1 MTYTALFPEKSDP
14 DSEPPPEPSSHDPEA
29 ASDAEAACDAEAFPD
44 FDEDSGAAIE
54 PATDVEIRTEAA
66 PEIDPANSPETG
78 PANTPETDTEI
89 PVRGGGKHRCGSES
103 RSSGSA
109 AVGIGRAMRSGK
121 HHQHR
126 GGRRLLFVSGGVV
139 LAGAAVGATVLAG
152 LPPTQLLSDARVSE
166 AVRKEPVRP
175 ANPMLAPL
183 DALQARADSAGPAAK
198 PQPPIGQAADARSS
212 NGQSPKT
219 QSSNDRSGSSAG
231 QQSTAQAQPQQAQ
244 PQQAQPHQAQPAQAA
259 AATPDP
265 VSQKIDDLVPADDQ
279 VGTWINQA
287 VHELVA
293 QGYSLDDIDPDA
305 IRTIIKHESG
315 GNPRATNNSDSN
327 AAKGTPS
334 KGLMQTIAPTFRVWA
349 LPGHGDIYDPVDN
362 IIAGV
367 RYSMSTYGSLSKVP
381 GISGLHSGGSYRGY

>member
-1 MTYTALFPEKSDP
+1 M
-14 DSEPPPEPSSHDPEA
+14 
-29 ASDAEAACDAEAFPD
+29 
-44 FDEDSGAAIE
+44 
-54 PATDVEIRTEAA
+54 
-66 PEIDPANSPETG
+66 
-78 PANTPETDTEI
+78 
-89 PVRGGGKHRCGSES
+89 
-103 RSSGSA
+103 
-109 AVGIGRAMRSGK
+109 
-121 HHQHR
+121 
-126 GGRRLLFVSGGVV
+126 
-139 LAGAAVGATVLAG
+139 
-152 LPPTQLLSDARVSE
+152 
-166 AVRKEPVRP
+166 
-175 ANPMLAPL
+175 
-183 DALQARADSAGPAAK
+183 
-198 PQPPIGQAADARSS
+198 
-212 NGQSPKT
+212 
-219 QSSNDRSGSSAG
+219 
-231 QQSTAQAQPQQAQ
+231 
-244 PQQAQPHQAQPAQAA
+244 
-259 AATPDP
+259 
-265 VSQKIDDLVPADDQ
+265 SQKIDDLVPADDQ